1 MRKLV
6 FVLMFVLIAA
16 FVIAC
21 AAPAPTA
28 TPVPPTAMPKPTDV
42 PKPASSS
49 SSSVASVAPTA
60 VPPTAV
66 PPTAAPTAK
75 PAPKGELNLLCT
87 PQEIWCAGMKKE
99 FEAKYPGVT
108 VNYIRLSAGESGT
121 RLANEKSNPT
131 FDIWWGGPIDSQI
144 LAKNQGLLQPYKTD
158 AQANIVDPKLMLDND
173 PNPQWSGIYV
183 GSLGFATNNKQT
195 AIKPPA
201 SFDDLIKPEMKGQ
214 ISIAHPAT
222 SGTSYTFM
230 CTILQIRGET
240 AGWDYMKK
248 FAANVLIWTKSGAA
262 PKDYV
267 GRGEATVGVIFSH
280 DTVSG
285 IQDNSYPLTLSFP
298 AEGTGY
304 EIGGMAIVK
313 GAKNLANAQAWYD
326 WALQPSTQELG
337 KKYQAYQGLTAKGAV
352 PPKPELL
359 QVKLINYN
367 FDYCGNNKTAFIDKF
382 SNEIA
387 AAALAK

>member
-1 MRKLV
+1 MRKLLLV
-6 FVLMFVLIAA
+6 LVLVLMAA

-28 TPVPPTAMPKPTDV
+28 TPVPPTAAPKPTEAPKPTDA
-42 PKPASSS
+42 PKPTEAPK
-49 SSSVASVAPTA
+49 PTA

-66 PPTAAPTAK
+66 PPTAVPK

-87 PQEIWCAGMKKE
+87 PQEEWCAGMKKE

-108 VNYIRLSAGESGT
+108 VNYIRLSAGEAVT
-121 RLANEKSNPT
+121 RLRNEKANPQ

-144 LAKNQGLLQPYKTD
+144 AAKAEGLLEPYKTD
-158 AQANIVDPKLMLDND
+158 AQANIVDPKLMLDTAAV
-173 PNPQWSGIYV
+173 PSWVGIYV
-183 GSLGFATNNKQT
+183 GSLGFATNTKQT
-195 AIKPPA
+195 AIKPPT
-201 SFDDLIKPEMKGQ
+201 SLDDLIKPELKGQ
-214 ISIAHPAT
+214 IVIAHPAT

-230 CTILQIRGET
+230 CTVLQIKGEA

-248 FAANVLIWTKSGAA
+248 FSQNVLLWTKSGAT
-262 PKDYV
+262 PVQNV
-267 GRGEATVGVIFSH
+267 GKGEAAVGVVFSH
-280 DTVSG
+280 DIVKG
-285 IQDNSYPLTLSFP
+285 IDDDKLPISLTFP
-298 AEGTGY
+298 SEGTGY
-304 EIGGMAIVK
+304 EIGGMALIK

-326 WALQPSTQELG
+326 WALQGSTQELG
-337 KKYQAYQGLTAKGAV
+337 KKYKAYQGLTIKGAV

-367 FDYCGNNKTAFIDKF
+367 FDYCGANKTAFIDKF

-387 AAALAK
+387 AASLAK